1 MKDLK
6 LLKRC
11 DRNRKRSKRRAIHC
25 PIHGCYLHSVSQ
37 KYRLFA
43 SSPRQLQQKGIGR
56 HNAKIL
62 IASQTAVILEN
73 EWLEAFWCDEC
84 QQTKWYRVEKLDKSS
99 GQNNQRASY
108 SISLAPTQLWEQAV
122 GVDESRGNPSVS
134 EFTRRHAR
142 MASYKNMNEPL

>member
-11 DRNRKRSKRRAIHC
+11 DRNRKRSKRRAIYC

-37 KYRLFA
+37 KYKLFA
-43 SSPRQLQQKGIGR
+43 SHAGQLQQKGIGR
-56 HNAKIL
+56 QNAKIL
-62 IASQTAVILEN
+62 IASQTAVLLEN

-84 QQTKWYRVEKLDKSS
+84 QQTKWYHVEKLGKSTE
-99 GQNNQRASY
+99 QNVGRASY
-108 SISLAPTQLWEQAV
+108 SISLAPSHLWEQAV
-122 GVDESRGNPSVS
+122 GVDEARGNPSVS

-142 MASYKNMNEPL
+142 MASYNNFSR